1 MSNNAS
7 YTGPIVDA
15 FLHGPWIG
23 TPSGPEGRADRVE
36 WIADRR
42 LRRVMRTF
50 NHDKGAGSGTN
61 TLAIPDLL
69 AAMNGA
75 GVARGILATKVYY
88 TAPADSVKA
97 LNKQFAEM
105 AAESGGR
112 LKWIASLIPPE
123 LGGSSYWDVMQN
135 NRLLDELAGEP
146 GLCGIHITPS
156 PWGILPSDRWF
167 YPAYAKCVELA
178 LPLFTYVGAPGPL
191 WPMDLNNPAHLD
203 EVALAFPDLRIIA
216 HHIGDPW
223 TEMAVRLAARHE
235 HFYIC
240 TSAWSPKAYPDPLK
254 QFLGGKWHGV
264 RGCEKTIFASDYPLL
279 DLATV
284 VRDARAMSLDAE
296 RAEKFLFGNAQRL
309 FWS

>member
-1 MSNNAS
+1 MSEAAS
-7 YTGPIVDA
+7 YEGPIIDT

-23 TPSGPEGRADRVE
+23 PASGAEERADRVE
-36 WIADRR
+36 WIGDRR

-50 NHDKGAGSGTN
+50 SHDKGADSGTAY
-61 TLAIPDLL
+61 LAIPDLL
-69 AAMNGA
+69 AAMDGC
-75 GVARGILATKVYY
+75 GVERGILATKVYY
-88 TAPADSVKA
+88 TAPADGVTA
-97 LNKQFAEM
+97 LNRQFASM
-105 AAESGGR
+105 AADSNGR

-135 NRLLDELAGEP
+135 SRLLDKFGGDP
-146 GLCGIHITPS
+146 GMCGVHVTPS

-167 YPAYAKCVELA
+167 YPAYAKCVELG

-203 EVALAFPDLRIIA
+203 EVALAFPDLTIIA

-223 TEMAVRLAARHE
+223 TDMAVRLAARHE

-240 TSAWSPKAYPDPLK
+240 TSAWSPKAYPAALK

-264 RGCEKTIFASDYPLL
+264 RGCDKTIFASDYPLL

-284 VRDARAMSLDAE
+284 VRDARVMPLDTE
-296 RAEKFLFGNAQRL
+296 RAEKFLFANAQRL